1 MLESLRRRWHSS
13 LVTLNVLATNYSPLI
28 LGGLIALTTFQKL
41 TLILHTD
48 GGGDLLGADIP
59 KSMMLIAGQN
69 PYTSNPWASPY
80 PPFLLAVVGGII
92 RLTSGNTILA
102 ADTIG
107 LISRNVRMTGLAADV
122 VVALLVFV
130 TLRARGVSG
139 LSALVPPALFL
150 ALPSISLSPYYW
162 FNSDVLGY
170 PILAAS
176 VLAMVVRR
184 YFLGSVL
191 LATATI
197 FKIHPILA
205 IPLVLVWLIKQRGIR
220 KTLPA
225 IITTV
230 SILSLGLALP
240 ATLPGYLESVV
251 GFNLSSGFGGGT
263 SSFTMMNLFYGVFPS
278 AFHVSLSTTVEN
290 QVWLVATGALFAAAF
305 GFVWSRARELN
316 PVDIVAVG
324 LLVWLIPLRQIYTH
338 YLVWAIVP
346 LLMRGRL
353 RQTLTVGSLLELANT
368 MSSWSWNLPPDPF
381 PVLATAA
388 GFFVTSLVYLSVS
401 ATSLA
406 FIMREIGARQR
417 ASNKLPEKLAFLE
430 RYPIPTIASSAREVA
445 RRNFPLSAG
454 FAEPVLAKKK
464 EFWRA

>member
-1 MLESLRRRWHSS
+1 MLESLRPRWHSS
-13 LVTLNVLATNYSPLI
+13 VATLNLLATKYAPLI

-41 TLILHTD
+41 ILILRTD

-80 PPFLLAVVGGII
+80 PPFLLAVVGSTI

-107 LISRNVRMTGLAADV
+107 LISRNVRMTGLVADV
-122 VVALLVFV
+122 LVGLLVFV

-176 VLAMVVRR
+176 VLALVVRR

-205 IPLVLVWLIKQRGIR
+205 IPLVLVWLVKRRGIAR
-220 KTLPA
+220 TLPT
-225 IITTV
+225 IITTI
-230 SILSLGLALP
+230 SILSFGLALP
-240 ATLPGYLESVV
+240 AILPGYLESVL
-251 GFNLSSGFGGGT
+251 GFNLSSGFGAGT
-263 SSFTMMNLFYGVFPS
+263 SSFTMMNLLYAVFPS
-278 AFHVSLSTTVEN
+278 VFHISLPTSVEN
-290 QVWLVATGALFAAAF
+290 QVWLTATAALFAAAV
-305 GFVWSRARELN
+305 GIVWSRARELN
-316 PVDIVAVG
+316 QVDIVAIG
-324 LLVWLIPLRQIYTH
+324 LLVWFIPLRQIYTH

-353 RQTLTVGSLLELANT
+353 RQTLMVGSLLELANT
-368 MSSWSWNLPPDPF
+368 MSSWSWNLSPDPF
-381 PVLATAA
+381 PVLATPY

-401 ATSLA
+401 ATSLV
-406 FIMREIGARQR
+406 FILRELGARPQ
-417 ASNKLPEKLAFLE
+417 AETKLPDSSVILE
-430 RYPIPTIASSAREVA
+430 RYSIPIITSI
-445 RRNFPLSAG
+445 
-454 FAEPVLAKKK
+454 
-464 EFWRA
+464 

>member
-1 MLESLRRRWHSS
+1 MLESLRARWHSS
-13 LVTLNVLATNYSPLI
+13 FAALNVLAATYSPLF
-28 LGGLIALTTFQKL
+28 LGSVIALTTFQKL
-41 TLILHTD
+41 ILILHTD

-80 PPFLLAVVGGII
+80 PPFLLAMVGSII
-92 RLTSGNTILA
+92 RVTSGSVTIA
-102 ADTIG
+102 PDTIG
-107 LISRNVRMTGLAADV
+107 LISRNVRMMGLVADV
-122 VVALLVFV
+122 LVALLVFV
-130 TLRARGVSG
+130 TLRARRVSG
-139 LSALVPPALFL
+139 LSALVPPVLFL

-176 VLAMVVRR
+176 VLALVVKR
-184 YFLGSVL
+184 YFWGSVL

-205 IPLVLVWLIKQRGIR
+205 IPLVLVWLVKRRGIA
-220 KTLPA
+220 KAFPT

-230 SILSLGLALP
+230 SILSFGLVLP
-240 ATLPGYLESVV
+240 AILPGYLESVL

-263 SSFTMMNLFYGVFPS
+263 SSFTMMNLLYAVFPS
-278 AFHVSLSTTVEN
+278 VLNLSLPTTVEN
-290 QVWLVATGALFAAAF
+290 QVWLGATAALFATAL
-305 GFVWSRARELN
+305 GIVWSRARELN
-316 PVDIVAVG
+316 PVDIVAIG

-353 RQTLTVGSLLELANT
+353 RQTLMVGSLLELANT

-381 PVLATAA
+381 PILATPY
-388 GFFVTSLVYLSVS
+388 GFFVTSLVYFSVS
-401 ATSLA
+401 ATSLV
-406 FIMREIGARQR
+406 FILRELGARR
-417 ASNKLPEKLAFLE
+417 EAETKLPDSSVFLE
-430 RYPIPTIASSAREVA
+430 RYPIPTITST
-445 RRNFPLSAG
+445 
-454 FAEPVLAKKK
+454 
-464 EFWRA
+464 